1 MKFKKGD
8 VVEFQGAYSYSAK
21 KGATAIVE
29 EYYTGWDG
37 EEYVKVKWIRNGL
50 SGEQSDGGYSENHF
64 TKVEE
69 VSQQKEDRIFEE
81 IKKEKVME
89 FKEGD
94 ILEFKG
100 SDRYSAKKG
109 ATAIFKE
116 SHTYSLGGNVHYQA
130 IVEWIRDGLD
140 NEQMDG
146 SYNIK
151 HFTKIGEVSTQKE
164 DRIFEENKKDM
175 KFNFNEGKQRVID
188 MLENSIKDFE
198 SDLLQDI
205 KTIANRDRGDETI
218 DQIEDV
224 INSIRMNAN
233 YCEKAIKKV
242 QDSSTVAEILASMRN
257 TVYEEME
264 ETVLAEL
271 FGLDSLTRED

>member
-64 TKVEE
+64 IKVEE

-94 ILEFKG
+94 ILEYNG
-100 SDRYSAKKG
+100 GASMAAKKG
-109 ATAIFKE
+109 ATAIFKGFNK
-116 SHTYSLGGNVHYQA
+116 YNLGSGDRYQVE
-130 IVEWIRDGLD
+130 IEWIRNGLD
-140 NEQMDG
+140 KGQMDG
-146 SYNIK
+146 HYIADN
-151 HFTKIGEVSTQKE
+151 FTKIGEVSTQKE
-164 DRIFEENKKDM
+164 GRIFEENKKDM

-188 MLENSIKDFE
+188 MLEEHIDDFE
-198 SDLLQDI
+198 FDMLQDI
-205 KTIANRDRGDETI
+205 RISLQDTDKDTV
-218 DQIEDV
+218 DQIEDIIKTIKSNTRLV
-224 INSIRMNAN
+224 
-233 YCEKAIKKV
+233 EKAIEKV
-242 QDSSTVAEILASMRN
+242 QNSSTVAEILASMER
-257 TVYEEME
+257 TCYEEME
-264 ETVLAEL
+264 ETVLTEL
-271 FGLDSLTRED
+271 FGLNSITRED